1 MLAMQM
7 SSFHNSENGRENERK
22 ARSGRQETH
31 LCSVGGGNGLR
42 DLGDLLA
49 STDDTLTILVA
60 NVVVVLLVGSLPDLN
75 LTPTTDDTN
84 SHGREQVMSGV
95 GVVVDAAVEHGGGIL
110 TDTRVD
116 HSLATGVVLDK
127 VGDIVDNA
135 GDRDEPTTILGLL
148 DVLVPLHDGKLVQRS
163 TPVQPGALLVD
174 LLLQL
179 LQTAL
184 LDLIG
189 TELLQVVCEAELLPD
204 PDSPLSGVVLV
215 PFNGVAV
222 VGGELVVEVVVSL
235 TKSDQSGNHVVT
247 GGVAVIEGL
256 VSQPVGQG
264 VNAEGGLLDEED
276 TQNTGVDETTEP
288 VTPAETSD
296 QHGDEKTH
304 GEDDLKVVAVLPHN
318 DGVLVKIRDI
328 GTADALGVLLHDH
341 PAQVGVEQT
350 LADGIGVLVGIGVT
364 VVSTM
369 VASPPADGALNGTAT
384 NSCQPD
390 PQGECSGI
398 RGVSPETV
406 ISCM

>member
-60 NVVVVLLVGSLPDLN
+60 NVVVVLLVGPLPDLN

-95 GVVVDAAVEHGGGIL
+95 GVVVDTAVEHCGGIL

-215 PFNGVAV
+215 PFDGVAV

-264 VNAEGGLLDEED
+264 VHAEGGLLDEED

-288 VTPAETSD
+288 VTPAETRD

-304 GEDDLKVVAVLPHN
+304 GEDDLEVVAVLPHN

-328 GTADALGVLLHDH
+328 STADALGVLLHDH

-406 ISCM
+406 VSCM